1 MQCSVLAGG
10 GEARHGQGPDSQW
23 LRSARIYLTGLPP
36 GCLMP
41 PTACGTVLGRGSLC
55 VRTSLR
61 FLPLLLQNTS
71 PSLLLRLRVVQD
83 HAQEGP
89 PFSFSPLSFPRA
101 LKQPSSFHHSSFLQA
116 ASSPTKLDLCI
127 QQGHWRRRQ
136 LMRCRLRTGAPSALE
151 DVLPVST
158 GRRHPGESFP
168 RGEERQLLT
177 LSSLIKLCKVLS
189 LELLGR
195 SWTNLE
201 TLLMQTEM

>member
-1 MQCSVLAGG
+1 
-10 GEARHGQGPDSQW
+10 
-23 LRSARIYLTGLPP
+23 
-36 GCLMP
+36 
-41 PTACGTVLGRGSLC
+41 
-55 VRTSLR
+55 
-61 FLPLLLQNTS
+61 
-71 PSLLLRLRVVQD
+71 
-83 HAQEGP
+83 
-89 PFSFSPLSFPRA
+89 
-101 LKQPSSFHHSSFLQA
+101 
-116 ASSPTKLDLCI
+116 
-127 QQGHWRRRQ
+127 
-136 LMRCRLRTGAPSALE
+136 MRCRLRTGAPSALE